1 MNLRIL
7 FTLLVCAAAM
17 TPAGLVMA
25 ADDPEVFQT
34 PTTKAVPTR
43 MPAPEYSNDLRSQR
57 IEGIVILVAIVDE
70 KGAVVDVKVQK
81 TAHEQLS
88 VVAEQAVRRW
98 KFKPAQ
104 KDGIPIRCKF
114 TVPLKFTADE

>member
-1 MNLRIL
+1 MNARIL
-7 FTLLVCAAAM
+7 VTLLVCAAAM
-17 TPAGLVMA
+17 SPAGLTMA
-25 ADDPEVFQT
+25 ADGTEVFET
-34 PTTKAVPTR
+34 PTTKAVPTK
-43 MPAPEYSNDLRSQR
+43 MPAPEYPTDLRAQK

-88 VVAEQAVRRW
+88 VHAEQAVRRW